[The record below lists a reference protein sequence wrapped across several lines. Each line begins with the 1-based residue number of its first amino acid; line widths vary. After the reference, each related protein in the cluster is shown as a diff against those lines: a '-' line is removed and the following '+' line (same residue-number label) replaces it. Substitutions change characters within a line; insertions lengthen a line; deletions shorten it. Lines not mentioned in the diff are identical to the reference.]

1 MDVGATPPTPVHRVM
16 SPTQRHRFELRL
28 LSERARV
35 ERLLNRFVPTT
46 VGGEEYGRFGD
57 DLASRAA
64 AGISRDDDSVVEA
77 HAQRELAAIDAALRL
92 LYDEP
97 EKYGV
102 CIVCG
107 RAITLGRLDLL
118 PTTRFCQ
125 HHARD

>member
-1 MDVGATPPTPVHRVM
+1 M

-28 LSERARV
+28 LTERARV
-35 ERLLNRFVPTT
+35 ERVLTRFASTAVAT
-46 VGGEEYGRFGD
+46 EEHGRFGD
-57 DLASRAA
+57 DLSSRAA
-64 AGISRDDDSVVEA
+64 AGISRDDDSIVEA

-97 EKYGV
+97 EHYGV

-125 HHARD
+125 RHARD

>member
-1 MDVGATPPTPVHRVM
+1 M
-16 SPTQRHRFELRL
+16 SPTQLHRFELRL

-35 ERLLNRFVPTT
+35 DRLLERFAPTT
-46 VGGEEYGRFGD
+46 VGAEEHGRFGD
-57 DLASRAA
+57 DLSSRATI
-64 AGISRDDDSVVEA
+64 GVCRDDDSVVEA

-97 EKYGV
+97 EHYGV

-107 RAITLGRLDLL
+107 RPITLGRLDLL

-125 HHARD
+125 RHARD